1 MRINIRLLSLYLFS
15 LGIVYLAGVYF
26 GSFLYVLFIFYALL
40 PGFSLV
46 FLLYSYISVDIEQLF
61 STIHPVKGEKVE
73 YTLVLKNSAIIPISN
88 LDVTYENIAPFEE
101 EVFENYSAYLPA
113 NSVKEKKNDIRCP
126 YRGEYEVGVKELVV
140 HDFLHFFSIRK
151 RAKPAKF
158 SVYPRI
164 LIIDSF
170 APVATE
176 IEGTGTHISKG
187 VLPDLTLFHELREY
201 RDGDSIRH
209 IYWKKYASTGKPFL
223 KEYEKTKK
231 TGVRIYCDTRRHQWR
246 GVNALEQ
253 EDVSVEILVA
263 LVKFFLDHSIHT
275 SVLASGSIPYVFNGS
290 DYRDFEDFYKST
302 VRIQFEKGIS
312 PLDVLQSDSNSG
324 LLESQTAII
333 ISHIPDSNIISLG
346 TTVRDRHVI
355 LVMNASCY
363 LEADVNEITHK
374 VGVARHQGNEII
386 VVGGADSVIKDLGE
400 NLYVAAT

>member
-1 MRINIRLLSLYLFS
+1 MRINVRLLSLYLFS

-26 GSFLYVLFIFYALL
+26 GSFLYVMFIFYALL

-46 FLLYSYISVDIEQLF
+46 FLIYSYISIDIEQLF
-61 STIHPVKGEKVE
+61 STVHPVKGEKVE
-73 YTLVLKNSAIIPISN
+73 YTLVLKNNAIIPITN
-88 LDVTYENIAPFEE
+88 LDVSYENIAPFDEK
-101 EVFENYSAYLPA
+101 VFENHSAYLPA
-113 NSVKEKKNDIRCP
+113 NSIKEKETNIRCP

-151 RAKPAKF
+151 RVKPAKF

-164 LIIDSF
+164 LVIDSF

-231 TGVRIYCDTRRHQWR
+231 TGVRIYLDIRRHQWR

-275 SVLASGSIPYVFNGS
+275 SVLASGRIPYVFSGS
-290 DYRDFEDFYKST
+290 DHRDFEDFYKST
-302 VRIQFEKGIS
+302 VRILFERGIS
-312 PLDVLQSDSNSG
+312 PIEVLQADGNSG

-333 ISHIPDSNIISLG
+333 ISHIPDSDIISLG
-346 TTVRDRHVI
+346 SNVREGHVI

-363 LEADVNEITHK
+363 LESDVHEIIHK
-374 VGVARHQGNEII
+374 VGAARHQGNEII
-386 VVGGADSVIKDLGE
+386 VVARDDSIIKDLGE
-400 NLYVAAT
+400 NVYVTAT